1 MTAISFNT
9 TSHAASPGPHAPAR
23 RDTCATDAMAAV
35 SHVEMMIKRVCKFS
49 LTIVLLTAVAAGIVA
64 LKVAI
69 WIPHFSH

>member
-9 TSHAASPGPHAPAR
+9 TPHAASSAPHVPAR
-23 RDTCATDAMAAV
+23 RDTCATDPMAAV
-35 SHVEMMIKRVCKFS
+35 SHVEMIKRVCKFS

>member
-23 RDTCATDAMAAV
+23 RDTCANDAMTAV
-35 SHVEMMIKRVCKFS
+35 SHVDMIKRVCKFS